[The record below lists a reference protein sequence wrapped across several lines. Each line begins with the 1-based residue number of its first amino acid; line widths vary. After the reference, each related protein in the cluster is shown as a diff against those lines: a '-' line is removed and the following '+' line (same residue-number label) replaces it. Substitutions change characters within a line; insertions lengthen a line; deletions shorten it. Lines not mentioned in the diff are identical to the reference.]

1 MAWKTWAIHEQWMQW
16 QVCQLAF
23 GFYQVMIV
31 TRCYTHDMTH
41 PVQYCR
47 QPFLG
52 HGQHLRHVVWNE
64 DNLCRWSQT
73 VNKKWCLLKAF
84 CQQHGKPIPELEVK
98 ISKKGALSAVSINKW
113 WTEKVTLGNS
123 SCIRRYLKLFEAF
136 RSTFLRYFWT
146 RNPCEA
152 IGRWIGVFCWVW
164 TLESGPRTSTTT
176 DLSIILRS
184 CLTGVCPHDGL

>member
-1 MAWKTWAIHEQWMQW
+1 MQ
-16 QVCQLAF
+16 
-23 GFYQVMIV
+23 MKPDSE
-31 TRCYTHDMTH
+31 RK
-41 PVQYCR
+41 R
-47 QPFLG
+47 
-52 HGQHLRHVVWNE
+52 
-64 DNLCRWSQT
+64 
-73 VNKKWCLLKAF
+73 CLLKAF

-98 ISKKGALSAVSINKW
+98 ISKKGALSAVSMHKILDREGDSWQFKLH
-113 WTEKVTLGNS
+113 TKIL
-123 SCIRRYLKLFEAF
+123 YLKLFEAF

-184 CLTGVCPHDGL
+184 CLTGVCPHDRL